1 MSIRK
6 LLLIIGGII
15 IAVLGT
21 ILLLILFTISN
32 GKVNS
37 RAEIRLDQDQELL
50 FNLNTLYSSG
60 LQTEQATRNILLDPK
75 DKKAGE
81 NYQKAH
87 REFLNIL
94 TESVELA
101 APQNQQSLKKMRGL
115 WEETHALKLQAQQLA
130 IAGKKGDAV
139 TLLTGKETPK
149 WREVKDLLISM
160 IQKQK
165 LEVKLATE
173 ESRKTLKRSMALL
186 ANIIL
191 IALAGTSVLLFI
203 AIRKISKPLQEAVM
217 VANELAAGNLDVQI
231 ETSSRDETGQLLSAI
246 GNMVKILRKIVG
258 DVKSAADNVATGSMQ
273 LNASAQ
279 QISRGASEQAASA
292 EQASVS
298 IEEMAASI
306 RQNAD
311 NARQTDAIS
320 LQASADAREAGKAVA
335 NTMLAMREISKKI
348 SIIEEIAR
356 QTNLLALNAAIEAA
370 RAGEHGRGFA
380 VVASEVRKLAERS
393 QAAAGEIGQLSSSS
407 VAIAETAG
415 KMLEKLVPDI
425 QRTAELIQDVSA
437 ASSEQHTGAE
447 QINQAIQQLDTIIQ
461 QNAGAAEELAAT
473 AEELSSQSEQLQTN
487 VAFFRI
493 SDSGRNN
500 IKHSAVLR
508 EPLQEEPVA
517 AATYPSNS
525 VTICGFP
532 SLPGNH
538 GKTNLAAFSL
548 LSFERSKGDARDAD
562 FERI

>member
-1 MSIRK
+1 MTIRK

-15 IAVLGT
+15 ITVLGT

-37 RAEIRLDQDQELL
+37 RAENRLDLDQELL

-81 NYQKAH
+81 NYQKAN
-87 REFLNIL
+87 REFLTIL
-94 TESVELA
+94 NESVELA
-101 APQNQQSLKKMRGL
+101 APQNQQTLKKIGGL
-115 WEETHALKLQAQQLA
+115 WEETHVLKLQAQQLA
-130 IAGKKGDAV
+130 IAGKKGDAI

-149 WREVKDLLISM
+149 WREVKDLLTTM

-165 LEVKLATE
+165 QQVKLATE

-191 IALAGTSVLLFI
+191 LALAGTSVLLFI

-231 ETSSRDETGQLLSAI
+231 ETSGRDETGQLLRAI
-246 GNMVKILRKIVG
+246 GNMVTKLRKIVG
-258 DVKSAADNVATGSMQ
+258 EVKSAADNVATGSMQ

-311 NARQTDAIS
+311 NAQKTDAIS
-320 LQASADAREAGKAVA
+320 LQAASDAREAGIAVA
-335 NTMLAMREISKKI
+335 DTMLAMREISKKI

-393 QAAAGEIGQLSSSS
+393 QAAAGEISHLSSSS

-425 QRTAELIQDVSA
+425 QRTAELVQDVSA

-473 AEELSSQSEQLQTN
+473 AEELTSQAEQLQTN

-493 SDSGRNN
+493 GDSGRNN
-500 IKHSAVLR
+500 VTYSAAVR
-508 EPLQEEPVA
+508 EPLHGEPVA
-517 AATYPSNS
+517 GSTHPSS
-525 VTICGFP
+525 HDTICGFP
-532 SLPGNH
+532 PLPGDH